1 MPSTSVH
8 RFVAWTRLGN
18 KSREQL
24 HRPSPQD
31 DTIPPLP
38 EHGREKENNAVTA
51 DPLPSRDSLDRH
63 SAFVGQTN
71 TPRSDGEGED
81 MDAPKEG
88 LITAEYVTVPS
99 STNSR
104 HRYCPYMINGQ
115 SPLPSP
121 HSITPVSLPPML
133 IPLFVDFRPI
143 PSKTSVHSAGPGNDA
158 AAGAP

>member
-24 HRPSPQD
+24 HPPSPQD

-63 SAFVGQTN
+63 SADVGQTN
-71 TPRSDGEGED
+71 IPRSDGEGED
-81 MDAPKEG
+81 MGAPKEG

-115 SPLPSP
+115 SPLPSFHYTRFFAP
-121 HSITPVSLPPML
+121 DVHPSLRG
-133 IPLFVDFRPI
+133 F
-143 PSKTSVHSAGPGNDA
+143 
-158 AAGAP
+158 